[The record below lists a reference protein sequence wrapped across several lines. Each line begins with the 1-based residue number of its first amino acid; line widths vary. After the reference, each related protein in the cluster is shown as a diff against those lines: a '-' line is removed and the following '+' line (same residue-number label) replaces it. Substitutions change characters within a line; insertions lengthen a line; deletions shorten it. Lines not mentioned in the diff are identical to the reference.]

1 MHKTCPYVGPL
12 LLAAAMLLPVAN
24 TGCTAR
30 VRVYDHSD
38 YHNWDDREDRA
49 YRRYP
54 VIRRTTRILFS
65 LHRLLCGDL

>member
-1 MHKTCPYVGPL
+1 
-12 LLAAAMLLPVAN
+12 MLLPVAN

-49 YRRYP
+49 YRRYLDEKHEP
-54 VIRRTTRILFS
+54 YRDYKKQDS
-65 LHRLLCGDL
+65 DKPA